1 MFKKISC
8 ILLVIISLVLS
19 SCNNAGSF
27 DEFTI
32 SRYKDE
38 LNSIS
43 IYDGPNKSK
52 LSTNIPDGLLSC
64 LEQKALYEVEY
75 DSNLA
80 SFYTLGYMKKST
92 LRNIRR
98 NMDSSLYNV
107 DLYSSEDNIID
118 GKYVKCY
125 EALYG
130 TDKSNDMIFIESND
144 SEFIYEIGNYQLVIV
159 LSSKEYH
166 LTNQINGNDD
176 SKKSYPIFY
185 NYFDCAVND
194 NKVTLGNMCDDY
206 INLSG
211 ITIQKLN
218 NNQRCHSNI
227 LLSNHTWFGGR
238 QCLGKVVEYNGTE
251 CLEYQYINEIEKE
264 ELKDYI
270 IGEDNNIVY
279 IDLLKIV
286 K

>member
-92 LRNIRR
+92 LRNI
-98 NMDSSLYNV
+98 
-107 DLYSSEDNIID
+107 
-118 GKYVKCY
+118 
-125 EALYG
+125 
-130 TDKSNDMIFIESND
+130 
-144 SEFIYEIGNYQLVIV
+144 
-159 LSSKEYH
+159 
-166 LTNQINGNDD
+166 
-176 SKKSYPIFY
+176 
-185 NYFDCAVND
+185 
-194 NKVTLGNMCDDY
+194 
-206 INLSG
+206 
-211 ITIQKLN
+211 
-218 NNQRCHSNI
+218 
-227 LLSNHTWFGGR
+227 
-238 QCLGKVVEYNGTE
+238 
-251 CLEYQYINEIEKE
+251 
-264 ELKDYI
+264 
-270 IGEDNNIVY
+270 
-279 IDLLKIV
+279 
-286 K
+286 